1 LRPAAKTKENPPAK
15 GKQGN
20 SMKILVVEDESK
32 TGTYLKQGLSEAG
45 FVVDLAGN
53 GFDGLHLA
61 TSESYDLAVLD
72 VMLPGI
78 DGWQILQGIR
88 RAGSD
93 MPVLFLTARDQIEDR
108 VKGLELGADDYLVK
122 PFAFSELLA
131 RVRTLLRRGS
141 KSKEADV
148 LRAADLELDLLR
160 RRATRG
166 GRRIDLTAKEF
177 ALLELLLRRQGEVL
191 PRSLIAS
198 QVWDMN
204 FDSDTNVVE
213 VAVRRLRAKIDDD
226 FEVKLVRTVRG
237 MGYVL
242 DVPEGTA

>member
-1 LRPAAKTKENPPAK
+1 
-15 GKQGN
+15 
-20 SMKILVVEDESK
+20 MKILVVEDESK

-45 FVVDLAGN
+45 FVVDLAAN

-131 RVRTLLRRGS
+131 LVRTLLRRGS
-141 KSKEADV
+141 KSKVGDM

-226 FEVKLVRTVRG
+226 FEMKLVRTVRG